1 MHPRSRFLGLT
12 IVLLAVGSGPASADG
27 YDKPPKPI
35 LDVMTAPLPP
45 EPVVSPTGDRI
56 LLVSWA
62 DYPSISQVAE
72 PFLRLAGARIEPRTR
87 RQHNTPD
94 GYDLTA
100 CARSLRVVDVA
111 TGRETEVARPTG
123 CVEAPLWSADGAH
136 FAFASASA
144 DAVELWLGDAATGAV
159 HRVPGAKLNP
169 MLEDPVQWLADQR
182 TLLVKLVPAQPGPPP
197 QAGNVVVGPGIQE
210 TDGRSGQS
218 STYEARDLLTN
229 KYDEA
234 LFTYYGTSQ
243 LALID
248 LATGAITP
256 LGQPAVYA
264 HVAAAPDGDHV
275 LVNRLTAPYSYA
287 VTYGRFAHTVE
298 VWDRHGISHVLA
310 KLPAADRVPIHG
322 VPTGPRNHRWRPT
335 DPATVVWVE
344 ALDGGDWNTT
354 VPARD
359 KFMAQRAPFT
369 QPASELVRVEQRL
382 AGVYWSEQR
391 HVALLTE
398 IDDNRH
404 WQRGF
409 LFDAD
414 APGGKPRL
422 VWDLSS
428 DEHYKAPGAPV
439 ERVLA
444 TGQRVMRQD
453 GDLIYLR
460 GAGSSPDGDR
470 PFLDQLD
477 TQALTTTRLFRS
489 ERTAYERFIAFTGS
503 DAKTFLTWHETP
515 LDPPN
520 AMMRTLGGPIA
531 SPPAGEATVASTRK
545 PVTHLADPTPALRQ
559 IKKRLVR
566 YKRKDGV
573 ELSFMLYTPPGYREG
588 TRLPAIL
595 YAYPLDFASPEA
607 AAQVVG
613 SDQRFEQLR
622 NYRLLLLAGYAL
634 IDRASFPIVGDPKR
648 AYNTYLDQLLDD
660 ARAAVDKAVEL
671 GVVDRD
677 RIGVTGHSHG
687 ALMTANLIAHS
698 DLFRAGVATSGAYN
712 KMLTPFGFQS
722 ERRSVW
728 AAPDVYTKVSPF
740 YVADQIK
747 LPLLLMHG
755 TDDANPGTIPMQ
767 SIQLYE
773 ALRGNGGTARLV
785 MLPHEPHHYTALE
798 TNGQVVY
805 EELRWF
811 DKYVKNAPPRAGKP
825 AKTTATR

>member
-1 MHPRSRFLGLT
+1 MA
-12 IVLLAVGSGPASADG
+12 IIALAAGAGSARADG

-35 LDVMTAPLPP
+35 LDVMTAALPP
-45 EPVVSPTGDRI
+45 EPLVSPTGDRI
-56 LLVSWA
+56 LLVSWVE
-62 DYPSISQVAE
+62 YPSIAQVAE
-72 PFLRLAGARIEPRTR
+72 PFLRLAGARVEPRTR
-87 RQHNTPD
+87 HQHNTPA
-94 GYDLTA
+94 GYDLTP
-100 CARSLRVVDVA
+100 CARSLRVVEVA
-111 TGRETEVARPTG
+111 TGREAPVSLPAG
-123 CVEAPLWSADGAH
+123 CAELPLWSADGAH
-136 FAFASASA
+136 FAFASTTA
-144 DAVELWLGDAATGAV
+144 DAVELWLGDAASGAV
-159 HRVPGAKLNP
+159 HRVPGVKLNP

-197 QAGNVVVGPGIQE
+197 QAATAIVGPGIQE

-234 LFTYYGTSQ
+234 LFAYYGTSQ
-243 LALID
+243 LALVD
-248 LATGAITP
+248 TATGAVTP
-256 LGQPAVYA
+256 LGAPAVYG

-275 LVNRLTAPYSYA
+275 LVHRLTAPFSYA
-287 VTYGRFAHTVE
+287 VTYRRFAHTVE
-298 VWDRHGISHVLA
+298 VWDRHGASRVLA
-310 KLPAADRVPIHG
+310 KLPAAERVPIHG
-322 VPTGPRNHRWRPT
+322 VPTGPRDHEWRPT
-335 DPATVVWVE
+335 EPATLVWTE
-344 ALDGGDWNTT
+344 ALDGGDWNVS

-359 KFMAQRAPFT
+359 KLMAQRAPFT
-369 QPASELVRVEQRL
+369 QPAVELVRTEQRL
-382 AGVYWSEQR
+382 NDTAWSEQR
-391 HVALLTE
+391 HVALLQE
-398 IDDNRH
+398 FDENRH
-404 WQRGF
+404 WVRGF

-414 APGGKPRL
+414 APAHKPRL

-428 DEHYKAPGAPV
+428 DERYKAPGVPV
-439 ERVLA
+439 ERVLGN
-444 TGQRVMRQD
+444 GQRVMRQD
-453 GDLIYLR
+453 GDVIYLR
-460 GAGSSPDGDR
+460 GLGSSPDGDR

-477 TQALTTTRLFRS
+477 TKTLTTTRLFRS
-489 ERTAYERFIAFTGS
+489 ERTAYERFLAFTGA
-503 DAKTFLTWHETP
+503 DPRTFLTWHETP
-515 LDPPN
+515 ADPPN
-520 AMMRTLGGPIA
+520 AMLRTLTTPPIA
-531 SPPAGEATVASTRK
+531 APPAGEAMIASSRK
-545 PVTHLADPTPALRQ
+545 PVTHIPDPTPVLRQ

-573 ELSFMLYTPPGYREG
+573 ELSFTLYTPPGYREG

-595 YAYPLDFASPEA
+595 NAYPLDFASAEA
-607 AAQVVG
+607 AAQVAG
-613 SDQRFEQLR
+613 SDQRFERLFG
-622 NYRLLLLAGYAL
+622 YRLLLLAGYAI

-648 AYNTYLDQLLDD
+648 AYDTYLDQLLED

-728 AAPDVYTKVSPF
+728 AALDVYTKVSPF
-740 YVADQIK
+740 YVADRIK

-755 TDDANPGTIPMQ
+755 TDDANPGTVPLQ
-767 SIQLYE
+767 SVQLYE

-798 TNGQVVY
+798 TNEQVAY

-811 DKYVKNAPPRAGKP
+811 DRYVKNAAARTAKPAP